1 MASSFLT
8 DAGLVSETVGA
19 KTSYRREFDEMENR
33 IRKCERER
41 AELEQR
47 FAELMRERTDCER
60 AAARAMKQRHKRQ
73 IEADRQRAERNESIL
88 RMLNKI
94 DLQAASLAAKTD
106 RLKMLKTQYEMYL
119 MRTWSSAQHNGY
131 QAPLPMIMAPPA
143 APKSEFVHYLS
154 ELTHQQTASLN
165 MIPPPTALSSYL
177 ASQQKAMPMVPSF
190 ASTADDSLTRK
201 YETSA
206 LTPNDISPVP
216 SVGGTKAKR
225 FEMSN
230 EDFIRYI
237 DSEVL
242 KEPIPSV
249 NVVAPSPELVKQN
262 HGAYLEDVTVSE
274 DEQRAPEKG
283 PPETMDQFSIV
294 ENSAKALGEKVEL
307 SWADV
312 ADKNSSQ
319 VINKETIRQNS
330 VSLKFSLF
338 MRNFP
343 KKLRLIQQNPAL
355 LSKFRKKMHSSSRI
369 MVKLRDTLVD
379 RCEEHNQLVPAMLPI
394 EDHSIQQSRA
404 TNPHW
409 SMARQ
414 AMKSRAFPVASSKP
428 REPEVQLAAGLV
440 YETDVE
446 TVDQEVDPNEN
457 VQQPGSAEQ
466 TVTNGD
472 GDCNVVQSITTL
484 EDQAVTAEQQEQ
496 VSSSADGYHRD
507 ENVMYQA
514 PQYDATSY
522 GNETQQAV
530 TEAYQYQAVE
540 GSYQEGQY
548 VEGTATDQSMYQY
561 QEGADQTNPYDTS
574 GTYLDPNQ
582 QQYQYDENAQ
592 YYNQQQSYGE
602 GQYYSENADQQ
613 AQQQQQQQY
622 YVDNTGQQ
630 QQQQELYE
638 GQEEQQQLA
647 TDQYTGE
654 QQQMYYPSD
663 GPDQANSQDA
673 PATAEGEAPAGVTDA
688 VEDPSRDQPE
698 ATKPADHSSL
708 DTTAVSDP
716 AKDPSVE
723 TKNTI
728 PSSTNDQ
735 PPATDTPTVSSVN
748 DESDFDFSTQ

>member
-1 MASSFLT
+1 MYASSFVPDT
-8 DAGLVSETVGA
+8 GLVSEMLEA

-41 AELEQR
+41 AELERR
-47 FAELMRERTDCER
+47 FADLMRERADCER
-60 AAARAMKQRHKRQ
+60 TAARVMKERHKRQ

-106 RLKMLKTQYEMYL
+106 RLKMLKTQYEVYL
-119 MRTWSSAQHNGY
+119 MRTWSSTQHTGY
-131 QAPLPMIMAPPA
+131 QAAPAMIMAPPP

-177 ASQQKAMPMVPSF
+177 ASQQKAMPILPSF
-190 ASTADDSLTRK
+190 ASTADDSFTRK
-201 YETSA
+201 HETSA
-206 LTPNDISPVP
+206 PMRNDISTVP

-249 NVVAPSPELVKQN
+249 NVVAPSPELSKQN
-262 HGAYLEDVTVSE
+262 QGAYLEDVTVSE
-274 DEQRAPEKG
+274 DEQRAPVVDG
-283 PPETMDQFSIV
+283 LSETLDQFSIV
-294 ENSAKALGEKVEL
+294 ENSAKALGNKEEL

-312 ADKNSSQ
+312 ADKDYSQ
-319 VINKETIRQNS
+319 QMEDTGKEA
-330 VSLKFSLF
+330 V
-338 MRNFP
+338 
-343 KKLRLIQQNPAL
+343 
-355 LSKFRKKMHSSSRI
+355 
-369 MVKLRDTLVD
+369 
-379 RCEEHNQLVPAMLPI
+379 
-394 EDHSIQQSRA
+394 
-404 TNPHW
+404 
-409 SMARQ
+409 
-414 AMKSRAFPVASSKP
+414 
-428 REPEVQLAAGLV
+428 
-440 YETDVE
+440 
-446 TVDQEVDPNEN
+446 
-457 VQQPGSAEQ
+457 
-466 TVTNGD
+466 VT
-472 GDCNVVQSITTL
+472 T
-484 EDQAVTAEQQEQ
+484 EQQEQ

-507 ENVMYQA
+507 ENVMYQE

-522 GNETQQAV
+522 GNETQQTV
-530 TEAYQYQAVE
+530 TEAYQYQTVE
-540 GSYQEGQY
+540 GQYQEGQY
-548 VEGTATDQSMYQY
+548 VEGAATDQSLYQY
-561 QEGADQTNPYDTS
+561 QEGTDQTNPYDTS
-574 GTYLDPNQ
+574 STYLDPSQ

-592 YYNQQQSYGE
+592 YYNQQQNYGE
-602 GQYYSENADQQ
+602 GQYYSENTDQQ
-613 AQQQQQQQY
+613 AQQQQQQQQY
-622 YVDNTGQQ
+622 YVDNTVQQQ

-638 GQEEQQQLA
+638 GQEEHQQLA

-663 GPDQANSQDA
+663 GPDQATSQDA
-673 PATAEGEAPAGVTDA
+673 PAMADGEAPAVVPDA

-698 ATKPADHSSL
+698 ATKPVDHSSL

-728 PSSTNDQ
+728 PSSTNDPQ
-735 PPATDTPTVSSVN
+735 PATDTPTLSSVN